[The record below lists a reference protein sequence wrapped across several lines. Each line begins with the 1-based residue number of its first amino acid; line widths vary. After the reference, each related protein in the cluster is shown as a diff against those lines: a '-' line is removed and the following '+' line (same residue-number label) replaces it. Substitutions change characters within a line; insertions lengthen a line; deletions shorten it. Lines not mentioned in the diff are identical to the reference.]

1 MAETPIIRFG
11 ILGCADIARKLS
23 RAIYLSPNATLSAI
37 GSRSIDKAAKFAA
50 ANNFPPSARIYGTYD
65 AVLNDPDVDAVYVP
79 LPTSLHRRWAVM
91 AAEKG
96 KHVLLEKPVALKVAE
111 LDEILEACRLNGVQF
126 MDATMWMHH
135 PRTAAMR
142 EFLSDVERFGQLK
155 TIHSNFSYIGG
166 PDFLTNNIRVN
177 PDLDSLG
184 ALGDIGW
191 YCIRAILWAANF
203 QLPKTAVALRQ
214 PVLNE
219 AGVILSCGSS
229 LYWEDGKIATF
240 HCSFL
245 TNLSTD
251 LTALGTKSNLRVH
264 DFAIPFEEN
273 VASFHVTS
281 QFGWPMVSERS
292 VECEVPQEA
301 LMVREFA
308 NLVAAIMR
316 KGSKPEERWMAIS
329 RKTQLVLDAVTAS
342 IETGFEPVEVVSPLG
357 E

>member
-1 MAETPIIRFG
+1 MG
-11 ILGCADIARKLS
+11 
-23 RAIYLSPNATLSAI
+23 
-37 GSRSIDKAAKFAA
+37 
-50 ANNFPPSARIYGTYD
+50 
-65 AVLNDPDVDAVYVP
+65 
-79 LPTSLHRRWAVM
+79 
-91 AAEKG
+91 
-96 KHVLLEKPVALKVAE
+96 
-111 LDEILEACRLNGVQF
+111 
-126 MDATMWMHH
+126 ATMWMHH

-142 EFLSDVERFGQLK
+142 EVLSDGERVGQLK
-155 TIHSNFSYIGG
+155 TVLDRRGSSSPYSYLIPQIHSNFSFIGG
-166 PDFLTNNIRVN
+166 PDFLTNNIRGN

-191 YCIRAILWAANF
+191 YCTRAILWAANF
-203 QLPKTAVALRQ
+203 QLPKPAVALRQ
-214 PVLNE
+214 PVLSE

-251 LTALGTKSNLRVH
+251 LTALGTKSIYESTTL
-264 DFAIPFEEN
+264 PFLLKN

-281 QFGWPMVSERS
+281 QFGSPMVSERS

-316 KGSKPEERWMAIS
+316 KGSKPEEKWMVIS
-329 RKTQLVLDAVTAS
+329 RKTQLVLDAVKAS
-342 IETGFEPVEVVSPLG
+342 IERGFEPVEVVSPL
-357 E
+357 ESNTSHQ

>member
-1 MAETPIIRFG
+1 MAEPPIIRFG

-23 RAIYLSPNATLSAI
+23 RAIYLSTNATLSAI

-96 KHVLLEKPVALKVAE
+96 KHVLLEKPVALNVAE

-142 EFLSDVERFGQLK
+142 EVLSDVESFGQLK
-155 TIHSNFSYIGG
+155 TMHSNFSFIGG

-281 QFGWPMVSERS
+281 QFGSPMVSERS

-316 KGSKPEERWMAIS
+316 KGSKPEEKWMVIS
-329 RKTQLVLDAVTAS
+329 RKTQLVLDAVKAS